1 VSQRTTIADNAI
13 EDRRSRVVVLVLTF
27 PSGRQ
32 LFLGERQIS
41 IPWAAESSPFQVY
54 GGLTQLASI
63 TQGVGSEDLSSMRF
77 GFSADDVTIA
87 VLQDTDFV
95 PSAAVV
101 DCFAI
106 WPGQDYDDRERLL
119 DDARITKF
127 MYGIGK
133 QAVAM
138 EVRRDDEAVC
148 LDIGDDRD
156 QMWWYGSDFG
166 GLAATTYDSEF
177 SRRDQVG
184 RMWPIALG
192 RCYFVPGW
200 QNYKAIGGNLL
211 LVGHAI
217 PTSASN
223 IYDLDV
229 YQSGD
234 EAVMSAGGV
243 YDREPQVETHTY
255 QTDSAYRPGEAR
267 KYTYIDGTATSAFP
281 PEDDWYHTH
290 LIHGGASN
298 ELGETII
305 GANMVLEHLLRQS
318 GMTIDWS
325 RMARTLS
332 ELRGLD
338 IGVYVDSQT
347 NILELIRD
355 RIAMPNGPVPIRE
368 QNSGKGK
375 WWSYHEGWRRDPV
388 AHLVDGQ
395 QIDLVGGVDLD
406 MASIRNE
413 VTVNYGY
420 SYGTQKYGRALTVGA
435 DNYALAS
442 WSQTTYGRRPMDG
455 PISTTIAGTPSTAL
469 ALGRSA
475 LAQVAMPRRT
485 MQGYL
490 SRAYYWL
497 QPGDVVMVES
507 PAARYGV
514 TAVKAEIIER
524 PLALPGLVTLKTFEQ
539 VPQARS

>member
-1 VSQRTTIADNAI
+1 
-13 EDRRSRVVVLVLTF
+13 
-27 PSGRQ
+27 
-32 LFLGERQIS
+32 
-41 IPWAAESSPFQVY
+41 
-54 GGLTQLASI
+54 
-63 TQGVGSEDLSSMRF
+63 MRF

-119 DDARITKF
+119 EDARITKF

-166 GLAATTYDSEF
+166 GAVATTYDSEF

-200 QNYKAIGGNLL
+200 QNYTAIGGNLL

-217 PTSASN
+217 PTSSSN

-243 YDREPQVETHTY
+243 YDREPQVKTHTY
-255 QTDSAYRPGEAR
+255 QTDSAYRPGEGR
-267 KYTYIDGTATSAFP
+267 KYTYIDGTATGAFP

-290 LIHGGASN
+290 LIYGGATN
-298 ELGETII
+298 DLGEVII
-305 GANMVLEHLLRQS
+305 GANMVLEHLLRRS
-318 GMTIDWS
+318 GMAIDWS

-338 IGVYVDSQT
+338 IGIYVDSQT

-355 RIAMPNGPVPIRE
+355 RIA
-368 QNSGKGK
+368 K
-375 WWSYHEGWRRDPV
+375 RD
-388 AHLVDGQ
+388 
-395 QIDLVGGVDLD
+395 
-406 MASIRNE
+406 
-413 VTVNYGY
+413 
-420 SYGTQKYGRALTVGA
+420 
-435 DNYALAS
+435 YALA
-442 WSQTTYGRRPMDG
+442 
-455 PISTTIAGTPSTAL
+455 
-469 ALGRSA
+469 
-475 LAQVAMPRRT
+475 
-485 MQGYL
+485 
-490 SRAYYWL
+490 
-497 QPGDVVMVES
+497 
-507 PAARYGV
+507 
-514 TAVKAEIIER
+514 
-524 PLALPGLVTLKTFEQ
+524 LKG
-539 VPQARS
+539 A